1 MRFFRRSSAMA
12 KPRAVTQMRG
22 AAAQVRDQAR
32 RARRARRQVLIAAP
46 LLAGVLVVFD
56 YRKTLFGTD
65 IPVRVGCAIALVA
78 LGWWLA
84 RDIGRALA
92 PLLFRRLDPS
102 TAGPVSFLIRL
113 LLVLVAV
120 AVALRIGG
128 LEPGDLAVGGA
139 FTAVILGIA
148 AQNTLGNVFSGL
160 ILLSARPFRVGER
173 VRLQAGPLAGR
184 LEGVV
189 SSLGLLYVT
198 LAEGDDV
205 FMVPNTVVMSS
216 AIVPLREP
224 ASIDL
229 KARLR
234 PDVKPSE
241 LQAYLE
247 EAVTVRTRAEP
258 RISVEEL
265 DDEEVVMRIA
275 ATPEDDS
282 DGPRLADEIL
292 EAVGRVAGRVD
303 AATPSA

>member
-1 MRFFRRSSAMA
+1 MRFFRRPNPVAA
-12 KPRAVTQMRG
+12 PRAMRG
-22 AAAQVRDQAR
+22 AAAQVREQASK
-32 RARRARRQVLIAAP
+32 ARRARRQVVVAAP
-46 LLAGVLVVFD
+46 LLAGVLVLYD
-56 YRKTLFGTD
+56 LRKTLFGTD
-65 IPVRVGCAIALVA
+65 IPVRVVCAIALVA

-84 RDIGRALA
+84 RDIGRSLA
-92 PLLFRRLDPS
+92 PILFRRLDPS

-113 LLVLVAV
+113 VLVLVAL
-120 AVALRIGG
+120 AVALRIAG
-128 LEPGDLAVGGA
+128 LQPGDLAVGGA

-173 VRLQAGPLAGR
+173 VRLQAGAVAGR

-198 LAEGDDV
+198 LAEGEDV
-205 FMVPNTVVMSS
+205 FMVPNSVVMNS

-229 KARLR
+229 RARLR

-247 EAVTVRTRAEP
+247 EAVTVRTRSRP

-275 ATPEDDS
+275 ATPELDR
-282 DGPRLADEIL
+282 DGPKLADEIL
-292 EAVGRVAGRVD
+292 AAVGRVAGRAE
-303 AATPSA
+303 AAVPSA